1 MVKVMKKAKFDGD
14 YMILDLESFE
24 ELADLPIWRK
34 RVMVEKRPDYGQIPR
49 IFYPLYGRK
58 AGLTALQDRAEVHNY
73 RYKPYVDIDW
83 LIKFESDEN
92 ELSTVSFLLQ
102 VRDYLC
108 EIAELEKEFNK
119 DII

>member
-1 MVKVMKKAKFDGD
+1 MKNAKFDGD
-14 YMILDLESFE
+14 YLIVDLDFE
-24 ELADLPIWRK
+24 EVAHLPQWR
-34 RVMVEKRPDYGQIPR
+34 RIAMVEKRHDYGQIPR

-58 AGLTALQDRAEVHNY
+58 SGMAALQDDAKVHNY

-102 VRDYLC
+102 VREYLC
-108 EIAELEKEFNK
+108 EIAEKEFNK